1 MNPEYIHL
9 SFSCTTSKVEYNS
22 DPIRWEHF
30 ATRELTQHAAHFLAE
45 QHAETI
51 RHEER
56 VERRMDLYVATPDI
70 FWKHVEDEAKKIAMR
85 FMASGAI

>member
-9 SFSCTTSKVEYNS
+9 SFNRTASKPEYNS
-22 DPIRWEHF
+22 DPVSWERF

-45 QHAETI
+45 QHAETLQ
-51 RHEER
+51 HSDR

-70 FWKHVEDEAKKIAMR
+70 FWKIVREESEKIATR
-85 FMASGAI
+85 FMAR